1 MVDVKGLK
9 AEPPP
14 IFVSK
19 QPALLVQTDGP
30 PAFAP
35 VKGKSGLS
43 FLVNTNWDIFRVEEG
58 GALYLRDDTRWLTAS
73 SLEVPWAPRIR
84 PSAGSIDAA
93 QRAGMGGCAGRRKA
107 RAISGRAHTAHRARF
122 DCVRGL
128 PFKLEALA
136 SLQKSPGE
144 GLHDRARPVEM
155 PA

>member
-35 VKGKSGLS
+35 VKGTSGLS

-73 SLEVPWAPRIR
+73 SLEVPWAPYPPFRRFYRRCPTSRNGRMRGPPQSPSHIRQGAYRALSSLRLR
-84 PSAGSIDAA
+84 PSS
-93 QRAGMGGCAGRRKA
+93 
-107 RAISGRAHTAHRARF
+107 S
-122 DCVRGL
+122 
-128 PFKLEALA
+128 
-136 SLQKSPGE
+136 
-144 GLHDRARPVEM
+144 
-155 PA
+155 